1 MVMDL
6 ATALNKEALA
16 LEEAGATI
24 IQFDEPAIIMNKNEF
39 PLLEEASEAVTR
51 GLTCKTE
58 VCIYFR
64 DVSGLATGLYQLPFD
79 VIGLDFAWGPAN
91 FDLLDGFPEDKEL
104 VIGLLDARNTRL
116 EQVDEIVAAVR
127 RVTEH
132 VSLDRLHLSP
142 SCGLDFLPQA
152 ERQAEAGPACGG
164 RPRRSGGAV
173 LETGLG
179 RLDTIAYT
187 AAHLFI
193 GAAGSNR
200 TGVINVTKGLLTTSV
215 GSFPKPSYLTKA
227 RTQFARGQI
236 DQDELDQL
244 GRKATEHWIRVQEE
258 IGIDILVDGE
268 MYRGDMVT
276 YFSEHMQGFKISG
289 LVRSYG
295 NRYYRKPIAVGPV
308 SSNAE
313 MTVDWWKY
321 AQSLT
326 DKPIKGMLTGPYTI
340 ADWSFN
346 EYYPSREEFVMDLA
360 AVVHNEAMALQKA
373 GAKYIQIDEPAIST
387 RPDEMEMA
395 SRALG
400 IVTDGLDAY
409 TFTHI
414 CYGDFFAVYDQVVNL
429 PVDNLDLEMSNS
441 NYDLLDELAISAPP
455 ARGFPWASQTFTATW
470 WRTKSR

>member
-1 MVMDL
+1 M
-6 ATALNKEALA
+6 
-16 LEEAGATI
+16 
-24 IQFDEPAIIMNKNEF
+24 
-39 PLLEEASEAVTR
+39 
-51 GLTCKTE
+51 
-58 VCIYFR
+58 
-64 DVSGLATGLYQLPFD
+64 
-79 VIGLDFAWGPAN
+79 
-91 FDLLDGFPEDKEL
+91 
-104 VIGLLDARNTRL
+104 
-116 EQVDEIVAAVR
+116 
-127 RVTEH
+127 
-132 VSLDRLHLSP
+132 
-142 SCGLDFLPQA
+142 
-152 ERQAEAGPACGG
+152 
-164 RPRRSGGAV
+164 
-173 LETGLG
+173 
-179 RLDTIAYT
+179 
-187 AAHLFI
+187 
-193 GAAGSNR
+193 
-200 TGVINVTKGLLTTSV
+200 TKGLLTTSV
-215 GSFPKPSYLTKA
+215 GSFPKPSYLTRA

-236 DQDELDQL
+236 GQDELDQL

-414 CYGDFFAVYDQVVNL
+414 CYGDFFAVYDQLVNL

-441 NYDLLDELAISAPP
+441 NYGLLDELAKRPTGKGISMGVTDVHSHVVEDEEQIKEGIMRGLQVFPP
-455 ARGFPWASQTFTATW
+455 DRLFIDPDCGLKT
-470 WRTKSR
+470 RTEEESIAKLRNMVNAVREVKAEMGIE